1 MEHFGQMQEFVLEKL
16 AIQDQIVLSDAVL
29 ASIRIGNIKLMKHYA
44 GGMAAQVIDMILD
57 MPSEKLP
64 DQVDEVSCESPLGL
78 WQTFKHYHFP
88 EWLKRRFPV
97 KMERFTLR
105 TVVKLSAIYPELPLH
120 VTDCGRVSIF
130 IDKRT
135 ENTRVPV

>member
-1 MEHFGQMQEFVLEKL
+1 MEQMQNLGLMQEFVLDKL
-16 AIQDQIVLSDAVL
+16 VMQSELHFSDAVL
-29 ASIRIGNIKLMKHYA
+29 ASAELTNDRCWELSGQMVRFVLA
-44 GGMAAQVIDMILD
+44 V
-57 MPSEKLP
+57 PSSKLP
-64 DQVDEVSCESPLGL
+64 DQVDEATCESPLGL

-120 VTDCGRVSIF
+120 ITDGGRVSIF

-135 ENTRVPV
+135 ENTRAPV